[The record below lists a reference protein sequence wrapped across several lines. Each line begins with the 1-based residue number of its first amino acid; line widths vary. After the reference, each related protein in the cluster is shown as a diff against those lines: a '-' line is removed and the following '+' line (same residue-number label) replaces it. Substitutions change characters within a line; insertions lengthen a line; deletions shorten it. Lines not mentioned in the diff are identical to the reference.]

1 MCAGLNV
8 AEVGPSVR
16 FSELKGT
23 QYYCTVPGKKAGG
36 EREKWKQDWV
46 LLVGLV
52 TRMMA
57 IILTGV
63 VFRDLNGQVAGRQR
77 TELDPIAQ

>member
-1 MCAGLNV
+1 MCAGLNI
-8 AEVGPSVR
+8 AEVVPSVR
-16 FSELKGT
+16 FSELKGI
-23 QYYCTVPGKKAGG
+23 TVLYQEKRRGKR
-36 EREKWKQDWV
+36 ERNGNRV

-63 VFRDLNGQVAGRQR
+63 VFRDLNGQVAVRLRSG
-77 TELDPIAQ
+77 A